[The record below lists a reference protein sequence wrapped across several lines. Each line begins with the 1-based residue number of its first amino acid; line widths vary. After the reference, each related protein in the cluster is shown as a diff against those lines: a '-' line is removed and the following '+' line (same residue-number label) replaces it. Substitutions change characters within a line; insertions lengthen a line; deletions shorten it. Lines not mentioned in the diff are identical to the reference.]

1 MCVHVCLAAH
11 LLLAVLSLIGCPVV
25 VNRGA
30 LQKDEGQALAVCKFD
45 TLDAQAYKQYGYA
58 AHEDSDGS
66 DGYSV
71 DSDSDNEEVW
81 RRRVVRACASS
92 CLPVL
97 LLARKRHTGTHMHAY
112 EHARRRTHVPTPLCC
127 AFLSRDECL
136 SPPSCTPI

>member
-1 MCVHVCLAAH
+1 M
-11 LLLAVLSLIGCPVV
+11 
-25 VNRGA
+25 NRGA

-81 RRRVVRACASS
+81 RRRAAARVPLPACLSC
-92 CLPVL
+92 CLP
-97 LLARKRHTGTHMHAY
+97 ASDT
-112 EHARRRTHVPTPLCC
+112 RRTPIFMGALRHGQACC
-127 AFLSRDECL
+127 GKGRRED
-136 SPPSCTPI
+136 

>member
-1 MCVHVCLAAH
+1 MLCLAAH
-11 LLLAVLSLIGCPVV
+11 FDALLFPVD

-81 RRRVVRACASS
+81 CRRAAPRVPLPGCLHGHTQTHADANTRRHTHVRTCPFAAPS
-92 CLPVL
+92 CLV
-97 LLARKRHTGTHMHAY
+97 TD
-112 EHARRRTHVPTPLCC
+112 V
-127 AFLSRDECL
+127 
-136 SPPSCTPI
+136 